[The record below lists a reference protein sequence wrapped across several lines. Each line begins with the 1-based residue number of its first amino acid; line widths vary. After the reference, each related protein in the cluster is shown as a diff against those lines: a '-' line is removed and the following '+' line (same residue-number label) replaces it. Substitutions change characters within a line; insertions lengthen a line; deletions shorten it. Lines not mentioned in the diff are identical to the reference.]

1 MSTLQVTGRLRDSS
15 VNATDRS
22 VAMWTHLSPLLASM
36 VLGPLAGLAPL
47 IIWLIRRDTSPFVD
61 DHGREVVNMSITGT
75 ALLIAGIVTGGILV
89 PVWLVWA
96 IVALIAVIRGAI
108 AANNGEFF
116 RYPMTIRLLT

>member
-1 MSTLQVTGRLRDSS
+1 
-15 VNATDRS
+15 
-22 VAMWTHLSPLLASM
+22 MWTHLSPLLAFM
-36 VLGPLAGLAPL
+36 VIGPLAGLAPL

-75 ALLIAGIVTGGILV
+75 ALFIAGIVTAGILV

-96 IVALIAVIRGAI
+96 IVTLIAVIRGAI

-116 RYPMTIRLLT
+116 RYPMTIRFLK